1 MLSFIFSSLSLWF
14 CLQSFQ
20 FIFVACNQQRIT
32 YSLTRSFASKTHS
45 HTNLS
50 CSPFP
55 FWCSFILIL
64 LLLLELN
71 FHSLFRSRLSLSLSV
86 SINLWV
92 FVRKVH
98 NAELKNCSP
107 QKRLN
112 FYALIQREKKS
123 VMVKN
128 PEVCLF
134 DFLVRVIWASTPL
147 KKTRAAKA
155 KSPSNWISEWK
166 HIHSI
171 LIQSWIF
178 SI

>member
-1 MLSFIFSSLSLWF
+1 MSGMCMRLKESERTRGEERRSSGAKILYTFHLSNWIIHMSIYFGCDVCCLSFFLLSLSLWF

-55 FWCSFILIL
+55 FWCSFILFL

-71 FHSLFRSRLSLSLSV
+71 FHSLFRSRLSLSV

-112 FYALIQREKKS
+112 FYALIQRDRE
-123 VMVKN
+123 N
-128 PEVCLF
+128 F
-134 DFLVRVIWASTPL
+134 R
-147 KKTRAAKA
+147 
-155 KSPSNWISEWK
+155 
-166 HIHSI
+166 
-171 LIQSWIF
+171 
-178 SI
+178 

>member
-1 MLSFIFSSLSLWF
+1 MSGMCMRLKESERTRGEERRSSRAKILYTFHLSNWIIHMSIYFGCECGVFHFFFSLSLWF

-20 FIFVACNQQRIT
+20 FIFVACNEQRIT

-55 FWCSFILIL
+55 FWCSFILFL
-64 LLLLELN
+64 LLLLELP
-71 FHSLFRSRLSLSLSV
+71 FFILFSSLSLSV

-112 FYALIQREKKS
+112 FYALIQRDRG
-123 VMVKN
+123 N
-128 PEVCLF
+128 F
-134 DFLVRVIWASTPL
+134 W
-147 KKTRAAKA
+147 
-155 KSPSNWISEWK
+155 
-166 HIHSI
+166 
-171 LIQSWIF
+171 
-178 SI
+178 

>member
-1 MLSFIFSSLSLWF
+1 MACVWDWKRANEREERRDGAAELKYYTHSICRIESSTWAFTLGASVLSFNFSLSFWF

-55 FWCSFILIL
+55 FWCSFILFL

-71 FHSLFRSRLSLSLSV
+71 FHSLFCSRLSLSV

-112 FYALIQREKKS
+112 FYALIQRDRG
-123 VMVKN
+123 N
-128 PEVCLF
+128 F
-134 DFLVRVIWASTPL
+134 W
-147 KKTRAAKA
+147 
-155 KSPSNWISEWK
+155 
-166 HIHSI
+166 
-171 LIQSWIF
+171 
-178 SI
+178 